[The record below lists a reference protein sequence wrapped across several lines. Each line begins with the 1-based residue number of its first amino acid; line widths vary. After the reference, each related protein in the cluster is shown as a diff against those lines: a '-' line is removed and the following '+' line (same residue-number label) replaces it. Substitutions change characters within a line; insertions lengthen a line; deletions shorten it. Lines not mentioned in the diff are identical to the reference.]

1 MPLEGDAPQWKWTRK
16 SLSYQHLKVFGR
28 LAYMHV
34 ANDQRSKLDSKLKLS
49 IFEGY
54 SEDEFGYRQWNLLDK
69 KVMRT
74 IDIVIM
80 EEKTI
85 EDWK

>member
-1 MPLEGDAPQWKWTRK
+1 
-16 SLSYQHLKVFGR
+16 
-28 LAYMHV
+28 MHV